1 MQASIIKT
9 NIPNLYIID
18 VDTVHFR
25 YIVVIFNTTSNK
37 TQREESQL
45 LWYDKP
51 SNGTPYLALMGLD
64 CQTN

>member
-1 MQASIIKT
+1 MQANIIKT
-9 NIPNLYIID
+9 NIRNLYIID
-18 VDTVHFR
+18 VNTVHFR

-45 LWYDKP
+45 LSYDKP
-51 SNGTPYLALMGLD
+51 SKELYLALMCLD